1 MVQPLLAALLL
12 AAPADTTGIPHAPM
26 LYPHLDLHAEAGV
39 GTVESTVS
47 HPLAPPASV
56 GLAADGLDGA
66 VDVMRQGLREERFPG
81 GAIAAGR
88 GESVVLEWG
97 VGRIGWNAEDP
108 PVRPDLTVYDLA
120 SLTKVIA
127 TTTAVMLLVEDG
139 LMELDRA
146 VADYLPFFHGEHRD
160 EGPLRITVRDLL
172 THTSGLPAG
181 VSGWWPTPAGTRVG
195 LLATPSVARPGQR
208 VIYSDVGFCI
218 LWLAAERAAGEPLT
232 RYLDRRVFSPLA
244 LHSFTFLPGEACP
257 LCAPTGVRPDGAPF
271 RGVVHDPLA
280 RRLGGI
286 AGGNAGLF
294 GNLHDVGRFA
304 AMMANGG
311 ELNGVRVLQR
321 ETIDA
326 FTRRQP
332 RSGGRALGWDTRADN
347 GLGAAGLA
355 FSPFA
360 YGHTG
365 FTGTSLWI
373 DPDTGVWIVILTNH
387 TYDARQRRS
396 LHGLRRAV
404 HDRVAG
410 SVLPIGPAR
419 GG

>member
-12 AAPADTTGIPHAPM
+12 AAPADTSTFFAGGL
-26 LYPHLDLHAEAGV
+26 LYPAMDLHGHAVADV
-39 GTVESTVS
+39 AESTVS
-47 HPLAPPASV
+47 HPLTPPGSV
-56 GLAADGLDGA
+56 GLAVDGLERA
-66 VDVMRQGLREERFPG
+66 IDVLRQGLREERYPG
-81 GAIAAGR
+81 GAIAVGR

-97 VGRIGWNAEDP
+97 VGRVGWSPEDP
-108 PVRPDLTVYDLA
+108 PVRPDLTLFDLA

-139 LMELDRA
+139 LMELDRP

-160 EGPLRITVRDLL
+160 RGALRITVRDLL

-181 VSGWWPTPAGTRVG
+181 SSAWGVTPGVVTAR
-195 LLATPSVARPGQR
+195 LLQTPSVARPGQG

-232 RYLDRRVFSPLA
+232 RLLDRRVFSPLA

-257 LCAPTGVRPDGAPF
+257 LCAPTGVRPDGTPF

-280 RRLGGI
+280 RRLGGV
-286 AGGNAGLF
+286 AGNAGLF
-294 GNLHDVGRFA
+294 GNVHDVARFA

-321 ETIDA
+321 ETVDR
-326 FTRRQP
+326 FTSRQP
-332 RSGGRALGWDTRADN
+332 WAGSRALGWDTRAHD
-347 GLGAAGLA
+347 GSGAAGLG

-360 YGHTG
+360 FGHTG

-373 DPDTGVWIVILTNH
+373 DPDTGVWVVLLTNH
-387 TYDARQRRS
+387 TYDARSRRS
-396 LHGLRRAV
+396 LHPIRRAV
-404 HDRVAG
+404 HERITG
-410 SVLPIGPAR
+410 SVLAGEPAR